1 MSIETYLFFFLT
13 LCYIINLIPGMIDH
27 YCIME
32 NVKRNQETIK
42 TMYPKTHESYKN
54 SNSPYAGEVAEE
66 HKRGEDTV
74 TFPSK
79 CIL

>member
-1 MSIETYLFFFLT
+1 M
-13 LCYIINLIPGMIDH
+13 IPGMIDH

-42 TMYPKTHESYKN
+42 TMYPKTHERYKN
-54 SNSPYAGEVAEE
+54 SNSPYACEVDEE

-74 TFPSK
+74 TFLSK